1 MASKLVSKKALRAR
15 FVNNDV
21 FAAQLD
27 KAWVLETPYDVREKA
42 ICDYV
47 DAVKIAKEKVK
58 LGKLKPFKM
67 SFRSKKDPQQSFGVR
82 NRLYERVG
90 PSEFSFLRGSF
101 KNAKV
106 DATIRARE
114 PLPEKIDYDARLVRT
129 RLGEWYLCI
138 PQLEEQELVAALGD
152 DSQVPS
158 PAVKR
163 VCSLDPGVRTFQT
176 LYDATTGAVIE
187 VGSGDLARFYR
198 LCKVADVLQSRRD
211 TTHGKKRYKLQ
222 RARLRIF
229 EKIRRLVK
237 EIHCK
242 FSTFLVENYS
252 VVLLPSFDTSRMVV
266 RNGRKLHSKT
276 VRAMLTWSH
285 YRFKQRLLDK
295 ASRSG
300 GRCTVVV
307 VGEENT
313 SKTCTR
319 CGHLHA
325 TLGGAKVFRC
335 PRCALVIDRDHNG
348 ARNVLL
354 KNASL
359 FAFEVTTSTGGGDG
373 NAIRR

>member
-1 MASKLVSKKALRAR
+1 VSKKALRAR

-58 LGKLKPFKM
+58 LGKLKQFKM

-163 VCSLDPGVRTFQT
+163 VCSLDPGVCAN
-176 LYDATTGAVIE
+176 LPDA
-187 VGSGDLARFYR
+187 L
-198 LCKVADVLQSRRD
+198 RRNHWCSD
-211 TTHGKKRYKLQ
+211 R
-222 RARLRIF
+222 
-229 EKIRRLVK
+229 
-237 EIHCK
+237 
-242 FSTFLVENYS
+242 
-252 VVLLPSFDTSRMVV
+252 
-266 RNGRKLHSKT
+266 
-276 VRAMLTWSH
+276 
-285 YRFKQRLLDK
+285 
-295 ASRSG
+295 G
-300 GRCTVVV
+300 G
-307 VGEENT
+307 
-313 SKTCTR
+313 
-319 CGHLHA
+319 
-325 TLGGAKVFRC
+325 LG
-335 PRCALVIDRDHNG
+335 
-348 ARNVLL
+348 
-354 KNASL
+354 
-359 FAFEVTTSTGGGDG
+359 
-373 NAIRR
+373 